1 MIMPTAKRTSS
12 AGTKAVSGVDT
23 TEIIRIRGAL
33 AWRPS
38 PGDMLDGKVVKLLA
52 RESEFGVYPVVV
64 MDTGDATYVA
74 VHAFHTILR
83 DGLRELKAA
92 PGDDLVIMYQG
103 KLESKNSAGK
113 NAAGEEVKRA
123 YHSYVVISNGVD
135 STVEFTWDMAED
147 ISDEPNF

>member
-1 MIMPTAKRTSS
+1 MPTAKRSSS
-12 AGTKAVSGVDT
+12 AITTPASGVDT
-23 TEIIRIRGAL
+23 SEIIKIRGAL

-64 MDTGDATYVA
+64 MDTGQPTYTA
-74 VHAFHTILR
+74 VHAFHTILK
-83 DGLRELKAA
+83 DGLRELKTA
-92 PGDDLVIMYQG
+92 PGDELVIMYQG

-113 NAAGEEVKRA
+113 NQAGEEVKRS

-135 STVEFTWDMAED
+135 STVEFTWDMAD
-147 ISDEPNF
+147 DMTDEPGY